1 MVKKEEILP
10 LSLLRFLAACMVV
23 SIHLY
28 ASLAYAG
35 YVSRGFRFLNE
46 ITKYGYLGVD
56 LFFIISGFVI
66 TLSIENK
73 TLGEFISARFLRLFP
88 VFWLCVS
95 ITSLFMVTLGKGI
108 DQPLSFFRY
117 LANLTMVPHLYG
129 GYDFLD
135 GVYWTLA
142 IELKFYIVVAWV
154 FLLRSF
160 SRITIEKVA
169 LLAMLPLLYY
179 TFFYNP
185 FSPSII
191 NVSLG
196 YTFRYYSEGY
206 AVYFLAGV
214 LFYSLYK
221 NGGKYYTYTAIVICY
236 IVAFCSSVDR
246 SDYFQYSSPTLINP
260 AVVTGYLTAFF
271 GFFFLVSLKKINN
284 ESFMFIGSSYKK
296 ILITLGAVTYPLYLL
311 HSKILYLIIQTGKQ
325 HDLPSFVVIF
335 IICSLVTTLVLLANR
350 FDVQV
355 RTVWRHAPIFKRVIS
370 KMMPMWLKKV
380 LELR

>member
-1 MVKKEEILP
+1 
-10 LSLLRFLAACMVV
+10 
-23 SIHLY
+23 
-28 ASLAYAG
+28 
-35 YVSRGFRFLNE
+35 
-46 ITKYGYLGVD
+46 
-56 LFFIISGFVI
+56 
-66 TLSIENK
+66 
-73 TLGEFISARFLRLFP
+73 
-88 VFWLCVS
+88 
-95 ITSLFMVTLGKGI
+95 
-108 DQPLSFFRY
+108 
-117 LANLTMVPHLYG
+117 
-129 GYDFLD
+129 
-135 GVYWTLA
+135 
-142 IELKFYIVVAWV
+142 
-154 FLLRSF
+154 
-160 SRITIEKVA
+160 
-169 LLAMLPLLYY
+169 
-179 TFFYNP
+179 
-185 FSPSII
+185 
-191 NVSLG
+191 
-196 YTFRYYSEGY
+196 
-206 AVYFLAGV
+206 LAGV

-221 NGGKYYTYTAIVICY
+221 NGGKYYTYIAIVICY

-284 ESFMFIGSSYKK
+284 DSCMFIGSSYKK